1 MCKETSISLI
11 IIACGKSKIWDKHPD
26 IGPTAARDAYTGS
39 YFRANRRYAEA
50 QGCDWMILSAKYGL
64 IRSDFVIPGSYNVTF
79 KDPSTH
85 PVTAENMQAQ
95 VFKYQLAKY
104 LIIVIL
110 GGQEYIE
117 IAERALGWLDVRF
130 ETPFAGMS
138 MGEQIAAIDQKLGE
152 TGGIQP
158 CQPAVAVSGQP
169 RKLSIDMMDSGPTGP
184 PGPEA
189 FRRALNTVSA
199 SSTGSHV
206 DVTSGALHRA
216 IGGYPGAHHAMPTCC
231 VVMLAAVHD
240 GDEIL
245 SMPPKGRGA
254 TLTIRYK
261 LLR

>member
-1 MCKETSISLI
+1 MKLV
-11 IIACGKSKIWDKHPD
+11 IIACGKSKIWDKYPD
-26 IGPTAARDAYTGS
+26 AGPTAAKDAYTGS

-64 IRSDFVIPGSYNVTF
+64 IEPDFIIPGLYDVTF
-79 KDPSTH
+79 KDSATH
-85 PVTAENMQAQ
+85 PVTDEDLQKQ
-95 VFKYQLAKY
+95 VSKYQLARY
-104 LIIVIL
+104 VIIVIL
-110 GGQEYIE
+110 GGREYVE
-117 IAERALGWLDVRF
+117 IAERVLGWLDARF

-138 MGEQIAAIDQKLGE
+138 MGEQIAAIDRKLGGME
-152 TGGIQP
+152 GLEPG
-158 CQPAVAVSGQP
+158 QPAVAASERP
-169 RKLSIDMMDSGPTGP
+169 RRPSMDTMEAGAVGRPDA
-184 PGPEA
+184 EA
-189 FRRALNTVSA
+189 FRRALNTVFATSL
-199 SSTGSHV
+199 GSYV
-206 DVTSGALHRA
+206 DVTSGVLHRA